1 MQLGHCMSYREES
14 GRLYMVGSCPYANQ
28 RDGVADDDG
37 YVALPDNVSELSFY
51 QCCPLNRTGPI
62 LCFIWIW
69 IILDF
74 NQCAHSRWQ
83 FLA

>member
-1 MQLGHCMSYREES
+1 MHGTDADGLGLLEDNCMQLGHCMSYREES

-51 QCCPLNRTGPI
+51 
-62 LCFIWIW
+62 
-69 IILDF
+69 
-74 NQCAHSRWQ
+74 
-83 FLA
+83 